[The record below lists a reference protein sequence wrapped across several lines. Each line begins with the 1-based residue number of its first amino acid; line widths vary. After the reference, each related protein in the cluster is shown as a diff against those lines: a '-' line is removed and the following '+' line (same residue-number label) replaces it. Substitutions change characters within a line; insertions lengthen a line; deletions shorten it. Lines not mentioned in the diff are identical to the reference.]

1 VGRFDRHDLVP
12 GWDQRQLAAAT
23 VVVVGV
29 GALGSQLA
37 QQLALAGVGRL
48 VLCDPDVVSESNLS
62 RAPLFR
68 ADDIGRPK
76 APTAAARLTELS
88 PVTRVDARTAP
99 LVSGVGLAELRD
111 AALVVGCLDS
121 LAARLQLTGRCRLV
135 GVPLLDGG
143 TSPWGGEIR
152 LYDPSGPCFGC
163 GLTPRDRAA
172 QDDPWACAD
181 ATTAEAG
188 ASAPVSALIGAWL
201 AVTAVRLL
209 CGAATAP
216 GLVRVDAAGGTATPV
231 RLRRDPDCPLHS
243 RIPAELVAP
252 VPYTVRSTPAELAA
266 HITPEETVLTWA
278 PLPGSRPTRESTR
291 LSDAPARARLADLGV
306 APREILPVL
315 GTGRTRRIRYLELSE
330 AGGKGTSR

>member
-1 VGRFDRHDLVP
+1 MGRFDRHDLVP
-12 GWDQRQLAAAT
+12 GWDQSRLAAAT

-48 VLCDPDVVSESNLS
+48 VLCDPDLVSECNLS

-68 ADDIGRPK
+68 TSDIGRPK
-76 APTAAARLTELS
+76 APTAAGRLMELS
-88 PVTRVDARTAP
+88 PVTRAEARTAP

-111 AALVVGCLDS
+111 ATLVVSCLDS
-121 LAARLQLTGRCRLV
+121 LAARLQLTGRCQLV

-143 TSPWGGEIR
+143 TSAWGGEIR
-152 LYDPSGPCFGC
+152 LYDPTGPCFGC
-163 GLTPRDRAA
+163 GLTARDRAA
-172 QDDPWACAD
+172 TDDPWACSD

-188 ASAPVSALIGAWL
+188 ASAPVSALIGSWL
-201 AVTAVRLL
+201 AVTVVRLL
-209 CGAATAP
+209 CGAVTVP
-216 GLVRVDAAGGTATPV
+216 GLVRVDAVGGTATPV
-231 RLRRDPDCPLHS
+231 RLRRDPDCPLHR

-252 VPYTVRSTPAELAA
+252 VPHTIWSTPAELAE
-266 HITPEETVLTWA
+266 HIAPQESVLTWA

-291 LSDAPARARLADLGV
+291 LADAPPRARLADLGI